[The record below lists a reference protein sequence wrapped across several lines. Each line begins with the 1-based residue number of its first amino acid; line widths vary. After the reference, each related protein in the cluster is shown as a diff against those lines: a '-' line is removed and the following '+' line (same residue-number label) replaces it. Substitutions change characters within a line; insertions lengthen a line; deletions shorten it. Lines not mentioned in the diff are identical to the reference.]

1 MLAYCQDNTPGESTA
16 IPMEKIAELEA
27 QIPYS
32 DRYVVVH
39 SKTSVLS
46 IVTFPAKSFRLVLK
60 LC

>member
-1 MLAYCQDNTPGESTA
+1 MLAYCQDMRVVNQTT

-32 DRYVVVH
+32 ERYVVVH

-46 IVTFPAKSFRLVLK
+46 TVIFPAKSLRLTLK